1 MVINDL
7 TSPLIGS
14 IVIET
19 KDRTLHILSPFVG
32 EVDCPYDDSDGTY
45 HVPADALL
53 PRLTVT
59 PAECAKMLGVSLS
72 RVSRMCHNGMLR
84 SAKVGSARLID
95 YWSAR
100 EMLDGRSNDGLAD
113 GNAD

>member
-1 MVINDL
+1 MKINDL
-7 TSPLIGS
+7 TSPLTGS
-14 IVIET
+14 IVIEMN
-19 KDRTLHILSPFVG
+19 DRTLHILSPFVG

-53 PRLTVT
+53 PRLTLS
-59 PAECAKMLGVSLS
+59 PAECATMLGVSLS

-84 SAKVGSARLID
+84 STKVGNARLID

-100 EMLDGRSNDGLAD
+100 EMLNGRDDDCLAD
-113 GNAD
+113 RDAD

>member
-1 MVINDL
+1 MVINDQ
-7 TSPLIGS
+7 TSPLTGS

-32 EVDCPYDDSDGTY
+32 EVDCPYDDVDGTY

-53 PRLTVT
+53 PRLTLT
-59 PAECAKMLGVSLS
+59 PTECAKILGVSPS
-72 RVSRMCHNGMLR
+72 RVSKMCQNGMLR
-84 SAKVGSARLID
+84 SAKIGSTRLID

-100 EMLDGRSNDGLAD
+100 EILDGRDNDCMAD
-113 GNAD
+113 GDAD